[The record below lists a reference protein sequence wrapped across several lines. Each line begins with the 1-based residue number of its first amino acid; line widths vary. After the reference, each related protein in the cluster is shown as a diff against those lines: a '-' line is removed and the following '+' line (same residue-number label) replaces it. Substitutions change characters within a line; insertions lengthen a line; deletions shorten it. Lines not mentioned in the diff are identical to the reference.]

1 MNIYLQ
7 TIFLFVFLG
16 VTSVNAHLLI
26 NVSQME
32 RVKED
37 VSYKTEVQK
46 IITAA
51 EEYCQK
57 PYVSVMDKKHIPISG
72 TKHDYMSLARYYWP
86 NPKTSDG
93 LPYIAIDGK
102 VNPEIAEY
110 DRNVLAK
117 FCKRIKVLS
126 LAFFFSNN
134 EKYAK
139 YALEQLKFW
148 FINDD
153 SKMNPNMT
161 YAQTAPGTNDG
172 YGKPQGIIDS
182 YSFVS
187 LTDYI
192 LLLKSYKEFGD
203 NDFQIIRAW
212 FGNLLK
218 WLEHSPQGV
227 AASKMNNNAI
237 VMYATQLLA
246 YKAFAAPSE
255 INQKKVK
262 ETLDYL
268 ISIQFDNEGKQ
279 SRELKRADSFHYS
292 QFNLS
297 HIVDYIIIAKSQGI
311 DALSNEAT
319 RKKFYKGIDFLAS
332 YLDKK
337 QTSWKFSQKG
347 DWHDAQMS
355 LCESLYRI
363 YSRYDNRKEIYLQLY
378 EKFYQNDRNNF
389 FSLYN

>member
-1 MNIYLQ
+1 MITLLR

-16 VTSVNAHLLI
+16 LTSVNAYVLI

-32 RVKED
+32 RVKEND
-37 VSYKTEVQK
+37 SYKNDLQK
-46 IITAA
+46 VLMTA
-51 EEYCQK
+51 EKYCK
-57 PYVSVMDKKHIPISG
+57 MPYVSVMDKIHIPASG

-134 EKYAK
+134 ERYAK
-139 YALEQLKFW
+139 YALEQLKVW
-148 FINDD
+148 FINED

-182 YSFVS
+182 YSFVA
-187 LTDYI
+187 LIDYI
-192 LLLKSYKEFGD
+192 LLLKSYKEFSD
-203 NDFQIIRAW
+203 NDFQIIRTW
-212 FGNLLK
+212 FRNLLK
-218 WLEHSPQGV
+218 WLEESPQGI
-227 AASKMNNNAI
+227 AASQMKNNAA

-246 YKAFAAPSE
+246 YKAFATPTE
-255 INQKKVK
+255 IDQGNVK
-262 ETLDYL
+262 ETLDFL

-279 SRELKRADSFHYS
+279 SRELKRANSFHYS

-297 HIVDYIIIAKSQGI
+297 HIVDYIIIAKSLNI
-311 DALSNEAT
+311 DALNNETT
-319 RKKFYKGIDFLAS
+319 RLKFYKGVDFLAG

-337 QTSWKFSQKG
+337 QTMWKFAQK
-347 DWHDAQMS
+347 DNWHDAQMS

-363 YSRYDNRKEIYLQLY
+363 YARYDNNQDVYLELY
-378 EKFYQNDRNNF
+378 KKFYQNDQNNF